1 MIVNIITERFYKS
14 QMEHFYQNIPGWFS
28 YEYMYKEMVECG
40 EDGDL
45 FVEIGS
51 FKGKSSAFMAVEI
64 ARSGK
69 KIRFDCIDPFKV
81 MSHYETSAKN
91 DPAEWEGY
99 SLEGFNERLKSV
111 QGYYNPVAMTSE
123 EAVQLYEDGSI
134 DYIMIDGDHT
144 YEGVKRDI
152 ELFLPKMKKG
162 GIMTGDDA
170 WAPDVWRAV
179 RDALPGK
186 DVQLIEGKHF
196 YLEI

>member
-1 MIVNIITERFYKS
+1 
-14 QMEHFYQNIPGWFS
+14 MEHFYQNIPGWFS

-69 KIRFDCIDPFKV
+69 KIQFDCIDPFQL
-81 MSHYETSAKN
+81 MSHYAESAKN
-91 DPAEWEGY
+91 DPTDWEGY
-99 SLEGFNERLKSV
+99 SLEGFNERMKPAE
-111 QGYYNPVAMTSE
+111 GFYRAVAMTSE
-123 EAVQLYEDGSI
+123 EAAKLYEDGTI

-144 YEGVKRDI
+144 YEGVKKDI

-179 RDALPGK
+179 QDALPGR
-186 DVQLIEGKHF
+186 DVQLVEGKHF
-196 YLEI
+196 YLEV